1 MNTNNSTL
9 EYVKEDSFKL
19 EKEIQH
25 LCESSLNELL
35 NLEFVKSECSVNQ
48 FRIDTLAY
56 DKETNSFV
64 IIEFKRD
71 KSYSVIDQGYS
82 YLSLLLNNR
91 ADFIVEYNEKHP
103 LTPLRRDQVDWGQSR
118 VIFIAP
124 SFTEY
129 QKEAGCFDPTPQKCK
144 ILEP

>member
-91 ADFIVEYNEKHP
+91 ADFIVEYNEKHKAY
-103 LTPLRRDQVDWGQSR
+103 V
-118 VIFIAP
+118 
-124 SFTEY
+124 
-129 QKEAGCFDPTPQKCK
+129 CH
-144 ILEP
+144 